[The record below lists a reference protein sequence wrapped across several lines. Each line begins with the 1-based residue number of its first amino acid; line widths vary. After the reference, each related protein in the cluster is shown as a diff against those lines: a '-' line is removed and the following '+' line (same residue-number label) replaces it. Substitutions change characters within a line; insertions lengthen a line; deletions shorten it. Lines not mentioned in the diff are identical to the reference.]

1 MLAFTRLTS
10 VIFFVLSL
18 SWLVCALPRPTP
30 VMHGQKPGTAHALS
44 VRGHHEGAGNIKV
57 LLGAVVDLKA
67 KVVARADVIKNFNS
81 SGGFAMTG
89 NIQIG
94 ALVQAQAEVDR
105 LIADIELCSST
116 IAELKTLNIDA
127 QLKASIAGHVLVIIK
142 AIIKICGSLSVKFG
156 IQVFFEVFAK
166 LDASLKVLL
175 RGLDGCMDGFLVIL
189 AKLLVEADM
198 RALAEAKLI
207 LCHDMLVLIRAAV
220 GIVIGA

>member
-67 KVVARADVIKNFNS
+67 KVVARADVIS
-81 SGGFAMTG
+81 

-156 IQVFFEVFAK
+156 IQVFLEVFAK

>member
-10 VIFFVLSL
+10 VTFFVLSL

-30 VMHGQKPGTAHALS
+30 VMHGQIPGTAHALS

-67 KVVARADVIKNFNS
+67 KVVARADVIS
-81 SGGFAMTG
+81 

-156 IQVFFEVFAK
+156 IQVFLEVFAK

-175 RGLDGCMDGFLVIL
+175 RGIDGCMDGFLVIL

-198 RALAEAKLI
+198 RALAGAKLI

>member
-67 KVVARADVIKNFNS
+67 KVVARADVIS
-81 SGGFAMTG
+81 

-94 ALVQAQAEVDR
+94 AHVQAQAEVDR